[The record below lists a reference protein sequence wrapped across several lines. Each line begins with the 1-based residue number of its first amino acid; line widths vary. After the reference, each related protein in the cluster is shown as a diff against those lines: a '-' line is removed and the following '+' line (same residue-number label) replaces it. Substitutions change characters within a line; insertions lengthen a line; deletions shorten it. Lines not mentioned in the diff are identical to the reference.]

1 MYGNIFYVA
10 RKGEKEGN
18 GATYKASADIEEICR
33 TRGYKV
39 LEVPSLQR
47 TDNILYKNIWKFWNY
62 FYLKHK
68 WKEYTQSLPENAV
81 VFFQYPMNFKH
92 AFVNLIA
99 KMQTKKHAK
108 LICLIH
114 DLRELRGRPGK
125 KLRDRDVEIERKI
138 FSQCD
143 CLICHNEKMKEYMVK
158 SGLDSQKI
166 VCLEIFDYLEDGH
179 EERIRTKSKYP
190 SLAIAGNI
198 GPGRSEYIYK
208 MFEYFATKDSK
219 LTGNLYG
226 SGFDTSRKTANMHC
240 WGSFPP
246 EEIPKRLEGD
256 FGLVWYG
263 SSIKTCTDNTGE
275 YLRYNC
281 PHKVSLFLTA
291 GMPIII
297 WSEAAMA
304 DFIVKNGAGLTV
316 NSLTEVEEA
325 IQSIDE
331 KSYTRMCENARGI
344 GARLREGY
352 YFKKAMD
359 EALARIGQA

>member
-18 GATYKASADIEEICR
+18 GATFKAPADIEETCR

-39 LEVPSLQR
+39 LWLPSLRR
-47 TDNILYKNIWKFWNY
+47 TNNILYKNIWKFWNY
-62 FYLKHK
+62 FYLKYK
-68 WKEYTQSLPENAV
+68 WKEYTQGLPENAV

-99 KMQTKKHAK
+99 KMQAKKHAK

-125 KLRDRDVEIERKI
+125 KLRDRDFEIERKI

-158 SGLDSQKI
+158 NGLDSKKI

-179 EERIRTKSKYP
+179 EEKFRVKSKYP
-190 SLAIAGNI
+190 SVAIAGNI
-198 GPGRSEYIYK
+198 GPSRSEYLYK
-208 MFEYFATKDSK
+208 MLEYFTAKSSK

-226 SGFDTSRKTANMHC
+226 SGFDASRKTVNMNYC
-240 WGSFPP
+240 GSFSP

-281 PHKVSLFLTA
+281 PHKVSLYLTA
-291 GMPIII
+291 GMPVII
-297 WSEAAMA
+297 WSEAAMV
-304 DFIVKNGAGLTV
+304 DFIVRNGAGLAV
-316 NSLTEVEEA
+316 DSLQEVEEV

-331 KSYTRMCENARGI
+331 KSYAHMCENARRI
-344 GARLREGY
+344 GVLLREGY
-352 YFKKAMD
+352 YFKRAMD
-359 EALARIGQA
+359 EALARIAQA